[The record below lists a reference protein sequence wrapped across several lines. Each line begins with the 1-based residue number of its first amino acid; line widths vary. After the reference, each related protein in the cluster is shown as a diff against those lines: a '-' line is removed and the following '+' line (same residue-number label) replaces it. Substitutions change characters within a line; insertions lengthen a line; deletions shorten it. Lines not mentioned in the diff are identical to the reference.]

1 MRDDEYQ
8 KIISTYQQLQSIT
21 ETAKAVG
28 VSSVKVRRVL
38 ITEGLWESSTSR
50 SVGRLYREGR
60 SVAEIAN
67 LLSTSVGNVQAYIP
81 YSKGTY
87 NSASPSDDANRSR
100 AYRKRKQAARSP
112 QAAKI
117 SGESQTF
124 SQPASSDA
132 ALAAA
137 KAGVHPIAPARAGNE
152 PSLPVTL
159 ASPNTFAPAEDPF
172 PDSPA
177 VALQLHIE
185 LGGLKYLNEQDLD
198 ILRSYGGMVH
208 SLSRDIIIPA
218 RMTLRGLHYIINRL
232 YGWQNSHLHRFSLP
246 EDVLLKMTGDSLE
259 NFYKL
264 CGCYF
269 RFSDGSDADLADIY
283 WDNENE
289 ENIDI
294 PIKTWLKEKYT
305 GAAAYEYYGS
315 GDHLAANQQHV
326 SEHIA
331 HTGSPAGKSLQ
342 DALKEY
348 SEYSIG
354 DLLERL
360 PVGDVLG
367 CISYPSA
374 DIEALLSGRDTGR
387 SAELADT
394 LMQNLQN
401 ANDQLKEI
409 NHLHHDLRRSFSAP
423 PQQSAADEDLLNK
436 YEGFQ
441 QFYASYLLH
450 LLEQCEDPQAVP
462 VTNRL
467 HYEYDYGDGWEVEI
481 SCTKLFKKDHR
492 SLYQV
497 ILDPDTDKTFKPRTV
512 QSIVRKHNPVCLSYD
527 GNSLMDDVG
536 GLRGYVDFLAKIH
549 QNDHKHKSAAKTP
562 GFDNSDKAGEWK
574 ESAVSEESENYYD
587 SPEFYLEWAKGMGW
601 TKRMPTAKNML

>member
-21 ETAKAVG
+21 ETAKSVG
-28 VSSVKVRRVL
+28 VSSVKIRRVL

-50 SVGRLYREGR
+50 AIGKLYREGR
-60 SVAEIAN
+60 STAEIAN

-81 YSKGTY
+81 YSKGSY

-100 AYRKRKQAARSP
+100 AYRKRRQSVRSP
-112 QAAKI
+112 QAAKS
-117 SGESQTF
+117 SGESLTF
-124 SQPASSDA
+124 SSPVSSDA
-132 ALAAA
+132 ALSAA
-137 KAGVHPIAPARAGNE
+137 KTDVQPIAPANMGNQ
-152 PSLPVTL
+152 PSSPITT
-159 ASPNTFAPAEDPF
+159 AAPNTFDSAEDPF

-177 VALQLHIE
+177 IALQLHLE
-185 LGGLKYLNEQDLD
+185 LNDLEHLNAHELD
-198 ILRSYGGMVH
+198 ILHSYGGMVH

-218 RMTLRGLHYIINRL
+218 RMTLRGLHYVINRL

-246 EDVLLKMTGDSLE
+246 QDVFLKMTGDSLE

-289 ENIDI
+289 DDIDI

-315 GDHLAANQQHV
+315 GDHLSANQQHV
-326 SEHIA
+326 SEYIA
-331 HTGSPAGKSLQ
+331 HTGSPAGKKLH

-348 SEYSIG
+348 SEYPYG

-360 PVGDVLG
+360 PVGDILG
-367 CISYPSA
+367 CTSYPAA
-374 DIEALLSGRDTGR
+374 DIEALLTDHRTGR

-394 LMQNLQN
+394 LSQDLQN
-401 ANDQLKEI
+401 ANEQFGVI
-409 NHLHHDLRRSFSAP
+409 SNLRHSLFPPAQRST
-423 PQQSAADEDLLNK
+423 ADEELLNK
-436 YEGFQ
+436 YESLQ
-441 QFYASYLLH
+441 RLYAGYLFHLH
-450 LLEQCEDPQAVP
+450 EQCEDPQTVP
-462 VTNRL
+462 VANRL
-467 HYEYDYGDGWEVEI
+467 HYEYDYGDGWEIEI
-481 SCTKLFKKDHR
+481 ACTKLFKKGLR
-492 SLYQV
+492 SIYQV
-497 ILDPDTDKTFKPRTV
+497 IIDPDTDKTFKVRTV
-512 QSIVRKHNPVCLSYD
+512 QSIVKKRCPICLSYD

-536 GLRGYVDFLAKIH
+536 GLYGYVDFLAKIH
-549 QNDHKHKSAAKTP
+549 QKDHKHKSSANTP
-562 GFDNSDKAGEWK
+562 GFEESDETGEL
-574 ESAVSEESENYYD
+574 EDSAASEESEDYYD